1 MYLKWQKSK
10 WLRTVI
16 ISCRIYHLS
25 LSLSSF
31 TLTTLCTP
39 TLLLHWQ
46 LVWEK
51 QRCVSKTHS
60 IHVPLLAALHVFSH
74 GVSLF
79 LADLK
84 SFPQLHDTATEGH
97 AHRLD
102 LRFPILQLNPKH
114 GTIINRA
121 LPRLQRRE
129 QNSQCSQ
136 KQSRLI
142 YRFRVLFVC
151 VSRYSGV
158 LIKEVWRSMWETCSA
173 TKTKVVVSGFNR
185 VEIVCAFTWL
195 SNTFRAV
202 MFSIERQ
209 NASSSSHT
217 TSRSKLV
224 SGICSRSSMHAMI
237 LRLVDTNSA

>member
-1 MYLKWQKSK
+1 MQPCKTGSYG
-10 WLRTVI
+10 RNRGV
-16 ISCRIYHLS
+16 C
-25 LSLSSF
+25 
-31 TLTTLCTP
+31 
-39 TLLLHWQ
+39 
-46 LVWEK
+46 
-51 QRCVSKTHS
+51 KTHS

-121 LPRLQRRE
+121 RLRLQRRE

-142 YRFRVLFVC
+142 YRLEF
-151 VSRYSGV
+151 
-158 LIKEVWRSMWETCSA
+158 CSSA
-173 TKTKVVVSGFNR
+173 
-185 VEIVCAFTWL
+185 
-195 SNTFRAV
+195 
-202 MFSIERQ
+202 
-209 NASSSSHT
+209 SHT
-217 TSRSKLV
+217 L
-224 SGICSRSSMHAMI
+224 
-237 LRLVDTNSA
+237 LRRTNKGGVKKCVGDKD